1 MTIGGISSFI
11 DIIFVS
17 FSFCLF
23 VCLFYGTWE
32 FLQPVQ
38 CCDMTCVS
46 RWSHNSFPW
55 STGSRSQEI
64 HRCSP
69 LTQFSQDAFTIT
81 RFLGLQAL
89 PRFYVLKYLWEWHV
103 WWIPFFYIS
112 INFDFVEMCCGAWV
126 GACSKQMRSCT
137 LACFLCHFVPNSN
150 AQLERKSAAT

>member
-1 MTIGGISSFI
+1 MKTFKLLCLLLLSFVWKEPTNSAAF
-11 DIIFVS
+11 IIVTLLWLLEKFPLLSTLSLSHFV
-17 FSFCLF
+17 FVCLF

-64 HRCSP
+64 HRCSQSP

-81 RFLGLQAL
+81 RFLGLWAL

-103 WWIPFFYIS
+103 WWIPFF
-112 INFDFVEMCCGAWV
+112 
-126 GACSKQMRSCT
+126 T
-137 LACFLCHFVPNSN
+137 N
-150 AQLERKSAAT
+150 ALILILLKCAGELG